1 MKKMPSRSMII
12 AISALFFAADAQ
24 PPVQVALSG
33 VSVIRAKA
41 AAVPQP
47 EVTELQTPGVD
58 LALVVRVT
66 DGRRIRSVGEIEI
79 LRALD
84 DTGASVPVLT
94 SVTRTTRK
102 AVSEGATVTE
112 SVSRSIKVQ
121 TTASAAA
128 SVGVTALRPAKGR
141 EVRVAVA
148 IPEQT
153 GGTTAAVTA
162 HLGLPAPGAKM
173 LRRVEGK
180 IAVQIGEMKERR
192 FPDIEA
198 LVGTALDLGDGQ
210 AVTLKVIR
218 AAGGMVTLEASG
230 DVRRLGDF
238 DFFNPQGERLVP
250 NSVSRRQ
257 EVTNGVGQLQVE
269 FGFGNPTGPLE
280 MRAAVFGAV
289 ETVAVPFVFE
299 NVELP

>member
-1 MKKMPSRSMII
+1 MKTTVIGVMTV
-12 AISALFFAADAQ
+12 ALSAMLLTVNAQ
-24 PPVQVALSG
+24 PPVQVSLSG

-41 AAVPQP
+41 STAPQA
-47 EVTELQTPGVD
+47 ETAELQTPGVD
-58 LALVVRVT
+58 LALMIRVT

-79 LRALD
+79 IRALD

-94 SVTRTTRK
+94 SVKRTSRK
-102 AVSEGATVTE
+102 SVAGGATVTE

-121 TTASAAA
+121 TTVSASAPA
-128 SVGVTALRPAKGR
+128 GVTALRPGKGR
-141 EVRVAVA
+141 EIRVAVA

-162 HLGLPAPGAKM
+162 HLGLPAPAAKM
-173 LRRVEGK
+173 LRWVGGK

-192 FPDIEA
+192 FPNIES
-198 LVGTALDLGDGQ
+198 LVGTALDLDAGP
-210 AVTLKVIR
+210 AVTLRVIR
-218 AAGGMVTLEASG
+218 AAGGTVTLEASG
-230 DVRRLGDF
+230 DVQRLGDF
-238 DFFNPQGERLVP
+238 DFFNAQGERLVP

-257 EVTNGVGQLQVE
+257 EVTNGVGQLQTE

-280 MRAAVFGAV
+280 MRVAVFGAV
-289 ETVAVPFVFE
+289 ETVEAPFVFE